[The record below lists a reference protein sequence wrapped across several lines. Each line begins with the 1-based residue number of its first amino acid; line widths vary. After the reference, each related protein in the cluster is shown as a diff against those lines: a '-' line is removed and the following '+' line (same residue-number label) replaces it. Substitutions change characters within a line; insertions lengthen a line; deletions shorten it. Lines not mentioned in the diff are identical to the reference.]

1 MTAPAPPASG
11 QGQANSLAVVQLA
24 RLGDFLQTTPLLAG
38 LRARHPRATLA
49 AVVAP
54 AQAPLARACR
64 FVDEVMVADPACL
77 LDAARAVGEPRR
89 LRRAR
94 LLAQLRPLWSRPQE
108 LVYNLN
114 LSDLAS
120 LLAAG
125 WPGARLAGWRPAPPG
140 VGGRPQG
147 APWTAFVMALLADR
161 RLTRL
166 HLADILASYAEPA
179 GPPLAALDFQVD
191 GVSSRRARELLGRS
205 GAAPR
210 VVLQLGANNDLR
222 RWPVESFAGLAQ
234 GLLAQGVSLVLVGS
248 SAESPLAAKMKAQL
262 GPAAATVR
270 DLMGRT
276 DLTTLAGVLQGCDL
290 VVSADTGTLHLATAV
305 GARCLSLYMGPAQ
318 VHETGPYGVGHLV
331 LQARDQCG
339 PCQEHRPACA
349 GAAPCRRLIG
359 PGAALAASLGLL
371 AGTPPA
377 RVAQGL
383 DLPEGVEPLLGAM
396 DAFGQLY
403 RSLRPGPLRA
413 QEGLALALRE
423 AGRTL
428 LRPAYAPEENGW
440 AGELGGERQ
449 APAPAE
455 RAALETLAQVAS
467 ALAQAAATGDALAAR
482 RLAARAPGL
491 APLAAQVG
499 PQAPP
504 RLAPACRL
512 AAGALEAAS
521 SL

>member
-1 MTAPAPPASG
+1 
-11 QGQANSLAVVQLA
+11 
-24 RLGDFLQTTPLLAG
+24 
-38 LRARHPRATLA
+38 
-49 AVVAP
+49 
-54 AQAPLARACR
+54 
-64 FVDEVMVADPACL
+64 
-77 LDAARAVGEPRR
+77 
-89 LRRAR
+89 
-94 LLAQLRPLWSRPQE
+94 
-108 LVYNLN
+108 
-114 LSDLAS
+114 
-120 LLAAG
+120 
-125 WPGARLAGWRPAPPG
+125 
-140 VGGRPQG
+140 
-147 APWTAFVMALLADR
+147 
-161 RLTRL
+161 
-166 HLADILASYAEPA
+166 
-179 GPPLAALDFQVD
+179 
-191 GVSSRRARELLGRS
+191 
-205 GAAPR
+205 
-210 VVLQLGANNDLR
+210 
-222 RWPVESFAGLAQ
+222 
-234 GLLAQGVSLVLVGS
+234 
-248 SAESPLAAKMKAQL
+248 
-262 GPAAATVR
+262 
-270 DLMGRT
+270 
-276 DLTTLAGVLQGCDL
+276 
-290 VVSADTGTLHLATAV
+290 
-305 GARCLSLYMGPAQ
+305 
-318 VHETGPYGVGHLV
+318 
-331 LQARDQCG
+331 
-339 PCQEHRPACA
+339 
-349 GAAPCRRLIG
+349 
-359 PGAALAASLGLL
+359 L